1 MLKSKGA
8 VIGVAVAV
16 VGAALLAAGLA
27 VSTTSGAG
35 TDDIFTGAPTGE
47 FPEVIGPAPAA
58 PTDPSIPGTPGTT
71 PGTDAGNP
79 AGIPASPTSPDG
91 GAGAGGTSPDALP
104 NAGLGGA
111 DSGSGFG
118 AMVALLAIAGA
129 ALIGAG
135 ATAVSAGR
143 RD

>member
-8 VIGVAVAV
+8 VIGVAVAL
-16 VGAALLAAGLA
+16 VGAALLAAGMA

-35 TDDIFTGAPTGE
+35 TDSFTGAPNG
-47 FPEVIGPAPAA
+47 FPVAVDPAPAA
-58 PTDPSIPGTPGTT
+58 PTDPSIPGTT
-71 PGTDAGNP
+71 PGTDP
-79 AGIPASPTSPDG
+79 AGIPASPTTPDG
-91 GAGAGGTSPDALP
+91 SAGAGGTAPDALP
-104 NAGLGGA
+104 NAGFGMTE
-111 DSGSGFG
+111 SGNSFG
-118 AMVALLAIAGA
+118 VLVALLAVAGA

>member
-8 VIGVAVAV
+8 VIGVAVAL
-16 VGAALLAAGLA
+16 VGAALLAAGMA

-35 TDDIFTGAPTGE
+35 TDAFNGAPTSG
-47 FPEVIGPAPAA
+47 FPDVTGPAPAA
-58 PTDPSIPGTPGTT
+58 PTDPSIPGTPGTD
-71 PGTDAGNP
+71 PGNP
-79 AGIPASPTSPDG
+79 AGIPASPTTPDA

-104 NAGLGGA
+104 NAGFGMTE
-111 DSGSGFG
+111 SGNSFG
-118 AMVALLAIAGA
+118 VLVALLAVAGA